1 MMIKK
6 PNFLILGAAKAGTT
20 SLCDILR
27 QHPQAYF
34 PLYKETTFFSND
46 IFYNRGMNWYL
57 NTFFNKTD
65 NYLACGEA
73 SPQYLYCAEKT
84 APRIREALGSETVR
98 FIIIL
103 REPASRAYSW
113 YWNMVK
119 EGNEDLSFENA
130 IEAEPV
136 RLKKNHELL
145 DKSGQMIYGYMRGG
159 RYAGQ
164 IEFFLSLFPR
174 ENFLFLLFDDLSN
187 QFEVVSFQ
195 LKSFLKIDPNFVLEP
210 AYSNQATR
218 SVNHNL
224 RKWLRKQSPIKE
236 FFKKIITP
244 EQRYHIKKLAMKVN
258 NRPFSYP
265 PMPRSTANAL
275 KAQFANDNIRL
286 GKIIGRD
293 LSFWNEE

>member
-27 QHPQAYF
+27 QHPQVYF

-46 IFYNRGMNWYL
+46 IYYNRGMNWYL

-73 SPQYLYCAEKT
+73 SPQYLYWAEKT

-103 REPASRAYSW
+103 REPVSRAYSW

-119 EGNEDLSFENA
+119 EGNENLSFENA
-130 IEAEPV
+130 IEAEPA

-145 DKSGQMIYGYMRGG
+145 DKSGQMIYGYLRGG
-159 RYAGQ
+159 RYAEQ

-195 LKSFLKIDPNFVLEP
+195 LKSFLKIDPSFVLEP

-218 SVNHNL
+218 SVNRNL
-224 RKWLRKQSPIKE
+224 RKWFRKQSPIKDILR
-236 FFKKIITP
+236 KIISP
-244 EQRYHIKKLAMKVN
+244 ELRYHIKELALKVN

-265 PMPRSTANAL
+265 TMPRSTANAL

-286 GKIIGRD
+286 EKIIGRD
-293 LSFWNEE
+293 LSSWNED

>member
-1 MMIKK
+1 MKK

-27 QHPQAYF
+27 QHPQVYF

-46 IFYNRGMNWYL
+46 SYFNLGMNWYL

-73 SPQYLYCAEKT
+73 SPDYLYWAEKT
-84 APRIREALGSETVR
+84 APRIHENLGSETVR

-103 REPASRAYSW
+103 REPVSRAYSW

-130 IEAEPV
+130 IEAEPT
-136 RLKKNHELL
+136 RLKKHHEFLY
-145 DKSGQMIYGYMRGG
+145 KNGQMTYGYLRGG
-159 RYAGQ
+159 RYAEQ
-164 IEFFLSLFPR
+164 IGYFLSLFPR

-195 LKSFLKIDPNFVLEP
+195 LKSFLKIESDFVLEP
-210 AYSNQATR
+210 AHSNPATR
-218 SVNHNL
+218 SLNHKL
-224 RKWLRKQSPIKE
+224 QKWIRKQSPIKDI
-236 FFKKIITP
+236 FRKITTP
-244 EQRYHIKKLAMKVN
+244 KQRFQIKELALKLN

-265 PMPRSTANAL
+265 PLPRSTAIAL
-275 KAQFANDNIRL
+275 KTQFRDDNIRL

-293 LSFWNEE
+293 LSFWNED